1 MKVVEEAVTAE
12 DFMKQAA
19 ARADGGDYVGAIQSY
34 DAVVLLNPENARA
47 YGNRGF
53 MKLNL
58 GDRTAAL
65 ADFRIAAELF
75 LAQGRMANYEM
86 VLDYIEKMQ

>member
-1 MKVVEEAVTAE
+1 MKVVEEAMTAE

-34 DAVVLLNPENARA
+34 DEAVSINPENARA
-47 YGNRGF
+47 FGNRGF
-53 MKLNL
+53 MRLNL
-58 GDRTAAL
+58 GDRMGAL
-65 ADFRIAAELF
+65 SDFRAAAELF
-75 LAQGRMANYEM
+75 LTQGRMANYEM

>member
-1 MKVVEEAVTAE
+1 MEVVKEALTAE

-19 ARADGGDYVGAIQSY
+19 ARADDGDYVGAIQSY
-34 DAVVLLNPENARA
+34 DAVVSLNPENARA

-53 MKLNL
+53 IKLNL
-58 GDRTAAL
+58 GNRTGAL
-65 ADFRIAAELF
+65 ADFRAAAELF

>member
-1 MKVVEEAVTAE
+1 MKVIEEAMTAE

-19 ARADGGDYVGAIQSY
+19 ARADDGDYVGAIQSY
-34 DAVVLLNPENARA
+34 DAVVSINSENARA

-58 GDRTAAL
+58 GDRMAAL

-75 LAQGRMANYEM
+75 LTQGRMANYEM

>member
-1 MKVVEEAVTAE
+1 MKVVEEALTAE

-34 DAVVLLNPENARA
+34 DAVVCLDPENARA

-53 MKLNL
+53 MRLNL
-58 GDRTAAL
+58 GDRVSAL
-65 ADFRIAAELF
+65 TDFRMAAELF
-75 LAQGRMANYEM
+75 LAQGRMANYET
-86 VLDYIEKMQ
+86 VLDYIEKIN

>member
-65 ADFRIAAELF
+65 ADFRIAEWLIMRWCWIT
-75 LAQGRMANYEM
+75 LRRCSEW
-86 VLDYIEKMQ
+86 

>member
-1 MKVVEEAVTAE
+1 MKVIEEAMTAE

-34 DAVVLLNPENARA
+34 DAVVSLNPENARA

-53 MKLNL
+53 MRLNL
-58 GDRTAAL
+58 GDSMAAL